1 MGITSRL
8 TSSFCR
14 PGQENSN
21 ITNRTAVG
29 EMVLERLYSHTG
41 GKKKCVIILTPATAN
56 EHPFPFNSAIT
67 GQLVCYA
74 VYGHLNV

>member
-14 PGQENSN
+14 PGQETID

-29 EMVLERLYSHTG
+29 EIGAVLEGLYSHTG
-41 GKKKCVIILTPATAN
+41 GKKKCVIILTPATLD
-56 EHPFPFNSAIT
+56 EQPFPFISPIT
-67 GQLVCYA
+67 ISWPVMILHCI
-74 VYGHLNV
+74 